1 MSNKHKQQ
9 IRASRPTLHT
19 TTFSCHSDSAQ
30 AVCLAGSFND
40 WSPTATPMVRSRRG
54 DWTLSVP
61 LAPGHDEYKF
71 VVDGEWCCHPGDT
84 ALDAQH
90 PDCVTNEFG
99 TMNRAI
105 EVA

>member
-9 IRASRPTLHT
+9 TRTSRPTLHT
-19 TTFSCHSDSAQ
+19 TTFSCHSDTAQ

-40 WSPTATPMVRSRRG
+40 WSPTATPMVRDSRG
-54 DWTLSVP
+54 DWTVSVP
-61 LAPGHDEYKF
+61 LTPGHYEYKV
-71 VVDGEWCCHPGDT
+71 VVDGKWCCEPGDT

-90 PDCVTNEFG
+90 QDCVPNEFG
-99 TMNRAI
+99 TMNRTI

>member
-1 MSNKHKQQ
+1 MSNTHKQESGT
-9 IRASRPTLHT
+9 SRPTLHT
-19 TTFSCHSDSAQ
+19 TTFPCHSDSTQ

-54 DWTLSVP
+54 NWTVSVP

-71 VVDGEWCCHPGDT
+71 VVDGEWWCDSGDT

-90 PDCVTNEFG
+90 PDCVTNEFCR
-99 TMNRAI
+99 MNRTI

>member
-1 MSNKHKQQ
+1 MSNTHKQQ
-9 IRASRPTLHT
+9 SGTGRSILHN
-19 TTFSCHSDSAQ
+19 TTFFCHSDSAQ
-30 AVCLAGSFND
+30 AVFLAGSFND

-61 LAPGHDEYKF
+61 LPPGHDEYKF
-71 VVDGEWCCHPGDT
+71 VVDGEWCCDPGDT

-90 PDCVTNEFG
+90 PDCVTNEFCR
-99 TMNRAI
+99 MNRTI